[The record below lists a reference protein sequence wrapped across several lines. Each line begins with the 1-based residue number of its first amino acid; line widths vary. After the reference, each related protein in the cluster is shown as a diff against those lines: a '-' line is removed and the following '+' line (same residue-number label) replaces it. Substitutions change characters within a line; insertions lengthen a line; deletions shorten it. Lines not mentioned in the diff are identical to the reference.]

1 MNIRCL
7 TAAAWLAFALPGT
20 VWAEASY
27 VSGDRAV
34 AEGVYMKGSA
44 LLDALDDLEHFVRYP
59 EDKEYKG
66 KTLKET
72 RAAVYDLILH
82 NELGCVNDVCFWEGY
97 AFTPLRIAVRMNDA
111 VVVRLLLEKGANPC
125 KEVNWGDFCYC
136 FDDLDVGHSY
146 VDDLPENADPKAR
159 EEIKQLLNRA
169 WRNTLIDALYDLEYL
184 TGNPGVSEDFRQRR
198 LYIPGNTPDKARKLV
213 VEFMEK
219 NEDDCVNDICSREGY
234 RSAITPLHLAV
245 RMNDADLV
253 KRLLARGV
261 NPAGGQ
267 YRDLVEEKPGR
278 KPCTPAIRKLLDEA
292 RQKGVS
298 TTSSKEQ

>member
-20 VWAEASY
+20 VWADAAF

-34 AEGVYMKGSA
+34 AEGVYMKESA
-44 LLDALDDLEHFVRYP
+44 LLDALEDLENFVNYP
-59 EDKEYKG
+59 EDTEYKG
-66 KTLKET
+66 KTLEQT
-72 RAAVYDLILH
+72 RAVVYELILH
-82 NELGCVNDVCFWEGY
+82 NERGCVNDVCFWEGW
-97 AFTPLRIAVRMNDA
+97 AFTPLRTAVRMNDA
-111 VVVRLLLEKGANPC
+111 VVVRLLLEKGANPA
-125 KEVNWGDFCYC
+125 KEVNWRG
-136 FDDLDVGHSY
+136 FDGS
-146 VDDLPENADPKAR
+146 VDELPTGPADELPKNADPKAR

-184 TGNPGVSEDFRQRR
+184 AGNPGVSEDFRQRR
-198 LYIPGNTPDKARKLV
+198 LYIPGNTLEKARKLV
-213 VEFMEK
+213 VEFIEK

-234 RSAITPLHLAV
+234 KSAITPLHLAV

-278 KPCTPAIRKLLDEA
+278 KPCTPAIRKLLDGA
-292 RQKGVS
+292 RKKGAS
-298 TTSSKEQ
+298 TFNKEQ